1 MLFYFQPRSSF
12 QVIIATDIQGE
23 THLITSY
30 DDLNFG
36 TALVK
41 TFFNNFLS
49 NCFNGVIYRHLVAPF
64 IQIKLQYFST
74 PYTVS

>member
-12 QVIIATDIQGE
+12 QVIIATDTQGE

-41 TFFNNFLS
+41 TFFCYFLS
-49 NCFNGVIYRHLVAPF
+49 HDLNVVLYRSLVAPLYSSSF
-64 IQIKLQYFST
+64 NAL
-74 PYTVS
+74 V